1 MAPTATAISSNNN
14 NDNNNNKGNDEALKA
29 AERKRKRLEA
39 WRKRQKEGS
48 SLKKVAN
55 TREKI
60 SVSLNKSASKKI
72 KLKKPSN
79 KGTGNNVTN
88 INILGDDDED
98 SEDKGMIGKS
108 SMEMADANLGTRWKP
123 PTTSSA
129 STSNSNKTK
138 QSKSSPRE
146 KSSDNKKEN
155 DLLDEFMTTLESENN
170 VIANDKEIMDTSNSV
185 SKEAAAS
192 DEGQDLEKSH
202 DSEDEEEQE
211 ARRSLIAVL
220 TSSSSEVSTAA
231 APSNSDPPQLMADL
245 KSQKQQREEHI
256 KKLTIEAQKAKKRL
270 QSTQDMGRMCY
281 NDYDSGVVEE
291 AERELE
297 LFTAAPDALD
307 LLAELNKKKELKS
320 VDHTKISYLSIN
332 KNLYIVPRAL
342 QNVPRD
348 QLHKIRSSHSIKIR
362 GLGVPVPLQ
371 HFHQS
376 GLPERVLA
384 ILANQKIHKPFP
396 IQAQC
401 LPIIMMGRD
410 CIGIAKTGSG
420 KTLAYLLPMLR
431 HILDQGARHIYKFF
445 LHFFSYCL
453 FSKFHTVD
461 LQIGESGPIGL
472 VLAPAR
478 ELAVQIYSV
487 CKVFTKHLNLK
498 YVFIF

>member
-138 QSKSSPRE
+138 KSKSSPRE

-185 SKEAAAS
+185 SKAAAS

-431 HILDQGARHIYKFF
+431 HILDQ
-445 LHFFSYCL
+445 
-453 FSKFHTVD
+453 VD

-498 YVFIF
+498 FIYYPNDIILSYIFQFF